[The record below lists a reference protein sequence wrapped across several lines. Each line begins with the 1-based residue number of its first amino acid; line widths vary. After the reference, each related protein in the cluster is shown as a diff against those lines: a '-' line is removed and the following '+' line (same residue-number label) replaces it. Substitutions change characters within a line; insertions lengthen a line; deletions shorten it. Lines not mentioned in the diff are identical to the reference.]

1 MPTPTYTPLAN
12 ITLGSTATSVTFS
25 SINQSYR
32 DLIIIFTGSI
42 NTADRV
48 GAIRFNGDSGSN
60 YFRLSMTG
68 TGSGTSSSTL
78 NGTATDFYYTG
89 AGNLQADAIINIMDY
104 SATDKHKSIVS
115 RSNVPSER
123 TFAGTNRWA
132 NTAAITSIQLL
143 PTTTGFSASGSFNI
157 GTTFALYG
165 IVA

>member
-32 DLIIIFTGSI
+32 DLIIVFTGSI
-42 NTADRV
+42 NTADRL
-48 GAIRFNGDSGSN
+48 GSIRFNADSGSN
-60 YFRLSMTG
+60 YSRVQMVG
-68 TGSGTSSSTL
+68 TGSTTSSGTL
-78 NGTATDFYYTG
+78 TGTATDFYYSGSANQQT
-89 AGNLQADAIINIMDY
+89 DSIISIMDY
-104 SATDKHKSIVS
+104 SATDKHKSILS

-123 TFAGTNRWA
+123 TFANANRWA

-143 PTTTGFSASGSFNI
+143 PTTTAFSANGSFNI
-157 GTTFALYG
+157 GSTFALYG